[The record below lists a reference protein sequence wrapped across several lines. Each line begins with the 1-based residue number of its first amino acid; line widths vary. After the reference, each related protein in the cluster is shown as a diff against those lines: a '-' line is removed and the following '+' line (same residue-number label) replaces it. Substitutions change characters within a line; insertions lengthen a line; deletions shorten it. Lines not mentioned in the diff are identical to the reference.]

1 MAWTYQNDS
10 FSDWQ
15 YKRNTLFCFLWLLI
29 LWNSVLSHRM
39 CNIICGFF
47 SLLGVDKIW
56 ASVRG
61 GHPQL
66 FRLLYKRLMGQFFI
80 ISDRYVIVAS
90 VPLSFWNLTED
101 PGQNPHPTFCS
112 LPAISWLVF
121 WPLTENKSIIVVYT
135 TITPQFH
142 VSLDGCQRGIYKVPF
157 CMDEE
162 AHGAK
167 INLGI
172 EYLLILLVVV
182 ENFLIF
188 WQRKIHLFT
197 QFLYFTYLEP
207 T

>member
-1 MAWTYQNDS
+1 
-10 FSDWQ
+10 
-15 YKRNTLFCFLWLLI
+15 
-29 LWNSVLSHRM
+29 
-39 CNIICGFF
+39 
-47 SLLGVDKIW
+47 
-56 ASVRG
+56 
-61 GHPQL
+61 
-66 FRLLYKRLMGQFFI
+66 MGQFFI
-80 ISDRYVIVAS
+80 NSDRYVIVAS
-90 VPLSFWNLTED
+90 VPLSFWNLTEG

-172 EYLLILLVVV
+172 EYYLVVV

-197 QFLYFTYLEP
+197 VSLLILYQHNIIYIANWIHK
-207 T
+207 

>member
-1 MAWTYQNDS
+1 MDFFHCWVWTKFGPALEEGIPTY
-10 FSDWQ
+10 
-15 YKRNTLFCFLWLLI
+15 
-29 LWNSVLSHRM
+29 
-39 CNIICGFF
+39 
-47 SLLGVDKIW
+47 
-56 ASVRG
+56 
-61 GHPQL
+61 L
-66 FRLLYKRLMGQFFI
+66 FRLLYRRLMGQ
-80 ISDRYVIVAS
+80 ISDRYVIAAS
-90 VPLSFWNLTED
+90 VPLSFWNLTEG
-101 PGQNPHPTFCS
+101 PGQKTHPTFCS

-121 WPLTENKSIIVVYT
+121 WPLTENKSIIVVYTT

-172 EYLLILLVVV
+172 EYLLILVVV

-197 QFLYFTYLEP
+197 QFLYFTYLEA